1 MTATAASTVRDIVE
15 ADFRAA
21 AVLHRYRID
30 FCSHGDRSLEEA
42 CRERG
47 VDPAIVLEEITST
60 CAAPSAGGPR
70 FAAWDAETLIA
81 YIADNHH
88 RYVRDAIPPLLDHTA
103 AIAAAHGAR
112 HPELPR
118 VAQLF
123 ASMAADLTTHL
134 HKEEHILFPCIA
146 ALSAAV
152 RRGLPVPPSPFGTV
166 GNPIRVMEMEHQAV
180 ATALAEIRRLTG
192 GYQPPADACATYRV
206 CLQELEAFEA
216 DLHVHVQLENENLF
230 PKALRLEAGV

>member
-1 MTATAASTVRDIVE
+1 MIATTASTVRDLVD

-21 AVLHRYRID
+21 AVLHRYRIE
-30 FCSHGDRSLEEA
+30 FCSRGDRSLDEA

-47 VDPAIVLEEITST
+47 VDPAIVLEEVST
-60 CAAPSAGGPR
+60 ACAASSPGAPR
-70 FAAWDAETLIA
+70 FAVWDAETLIA
-81 YIADNHH
+81 YIAGNHH
-88 RYVRDAIPPLLDHTA
+88 RYVRDAIPPLLDHTRT
-103 AIAAAHGAR
+103 IASTHGAR

-118 VAQLF
+118 VAQVF
-123 ASMAADLTTHL
+123 AALAEDLTAHL
-134 HKEEHILFPCIA
+134 NKEERILFPGIA

-152 RRGLPVPPSPFGTV
+152 RGGTPVPASPFGTI

-180 ATALAEIRRLTG
+180 AASMAEIRQLTG
-192 GYQPPADACATYRV
+192 GYRAPDDASATYRV